1 MKTAYAA
8 LAATSLVAASS
19 MLGSGAWAQ
28 SDFYKDK
35 SIRLI
40 VGTDA
45 GGSYDFSG
53 RLVARHI
60 GRAIPGNPQIV
71 VQNMPG
77 AASLNAANFV
87 YNVAPQD
94 GAVIAAFVQT
104 LPQTQLFG
112 DKNVKFDAA
121 KFQWIGNPSSSVTV
135 VATWH
140 IAPVKTFTDALTTS
154 VVMGAAGQVGLD
166 FTMPSLLNNVLA
178 TKFQVVPGYKG
189 GNEIDLAMERGEVF
203 GRAGQSWDGW
213 KVTRPDW
220 VKDKKINVLVQIG
233 LAPAKDLPNV
243 PLALDLAKTGEQ
255 RQILELFSDSVAI
268 GRPLVVGP
276 GVSAERVRILR
287 DAFRETMSDP
297 QFREEAA
304 KTHYEIDPIFGA
316 ELQDLVGRLMATS
329 PDIARK
335 AQQAIAVK

>member
-1 MKTAYAA
+1 MR
-8 LAATSLVAASS
+8 LHSIVSVAAAAAVWVVSP
-19 MLGSGAWAQ
+19 AAAQ
-28 SDFYKDK
+28 TDFYKDK
-35 SIRLI
+35 TLKLI

-53 RLVARHI
+53 RLVGRHL
-60 GRAIPGNPQIV
+60 GRNIPGNPQIV

-77 AASLNAANFV
+77 AASLNAGNYV

-94 GAVIAAFVQT
+94 GTVIAALIQT

-121 KFQWIGNPSSSVTV
+121 KFQWIGNPSSSVTAV
-135 VATWH
+135 VTWH
-140 IAPVKTFTDALTTS
+140 TAPVKTFEDALS
-154 VVMGAAGQVGLD
+154 KPVVMGAAGQVGLD
-166 FTMPSLLNNVLA
+166 FTMPTLLNNVLG

-220 VKDKKINVLVQIG
+220 VRDKKINVLMQIG
-233 LAPAKDLPNV
+233 LERAKDLPDV
-243 PLALDLAKTGEQ
+243 PLALDLAKTDEQ

-268 GRPLVVGP
+268 GRPIVAGP
-276 GVSAERVRILR
+276 GVPADRVAILR
-287 DAFRETMSDP
+287 AAFRNTMADP
-297 QFREEAA
+297 QFLDDAE
-304 KTHYEIDPIFGA
+304 KTHYEVGPIFG
-316 ELQDLVGRLMATS
+316 EDLQALIGRLMAAT
-329 PDIARK
+329 PEIAAK
-335 AQQAIAVK
+335 AQRAIAAK

>member
-1 MKTAYAA
+1 MMGRRYVAMATAAMLCAGSAA
-8 LAATSLVAASS
+8 F
-19 MLGSGAWAQ
+19 AQ
-28 SDFYKDK
+28 SGDFYKDK
-35 SIRLI
+35 SLKLI

-53 RLVARHI
+53 RLVGRHI

-77 AASLNAANFV
+77 AASMNAANYV

-94 GAVIAAFVQT
+94 GTVLAAFVQT

-135 VATWH
+135 VVTWH
-140 IAPVKTFTDALTTS
+140 TAPVKTFEDALTKT

-220 VKDKKINVLVQIG
+220 VRDKKINVLTQIG
-233 LAPAKDLPNV
+233 LERAKDLPHV
-243 PLALDLAKTGEQ
+243 PLALDLAKTDEQ
-255 RQILELFSDSVAI
+255 RHIIELFSDSVAI

-276 GVSAERVRILR
+276 GVPAERVAILR
-287 DAFRETMSDP
+287 EAFRKTMSDP
-297 QFREEAA
+297 QFLDEAA
-304 KTHYEIDPIFGA
+304 KVGYEVGPIFGD
-316 ELQDLVGRLMATS
+316 ELQALIGRLMATT
-329 PDIARK
+329 PEIAKK
-335 AQQAIAVK
+335 AQEAIIAVK